1 MRDLADDIQAAWAH
15 ERPELNVESIGIL
28 TRIVR
33 IARHLDR
40 TREQELREIG
50 TDSATL
56 DVLATLRRSGKPYR
70 LTAGEL
76 QRTGLVTSGAI
87 SQRLQK
93 LERAGF
99 IRRSADTHDA
109 RRVQVQ
115 LTEAGIR
122 ESDRIVKELMQ
133 REARLLEAISP
144 ADRQRLETLLR
155 RWLLQLEP
163 RDATVRYRTRV

>member
-1 MRDLADDIQAAWAH
+1 MRDLADDIQAAWAR

>member
-1 MRDLADDIQAAWAH
+1 MRDLADDIQAAWAR

-122 ESDRIVKELMQ
+122 ESDRIVEELMQ

>member
-1 MRDLADDIQAAWAH
+1 
-15 ERPELNVESIGIL
+15 
-28 TRIVR
+28 
-33 IARHLDR
+33 
-40 TREQELREIG
+40 
-50 TDSATL
+50 
-56 DVLATLRRSGKPYR
+56 
-70 LTAGEL
+70 
-76 QRTGLVTSGAI
+76 
-87 SQRLQK
+87 LQK

-99 IRRSADTHDA
+99 IRRRADTDDA
-109 RRVQVQ
+109 RRVQVE

-122 ESDRIVKELMQ
+122 ESDRIVEELMQ